1 MVPKPNL
8 KGKSPASVEQAE
20 QGEGQLWRRLWQ
32 SVLVF
37 ALFIGIP
44 VLVFAVVV
52 LRPIQPEFLS
62 TENSDGVII
71 TIKSGQSVAQ
81 ISQNLAAKGVI
92 TDPFIF
98 RLLVRLTGEGRK
110 IQAGVYRVQGAKSA
124 LDILQIL
131 VAGKVELVQCT
142 LPEGMTVVEVV
153 AFCAQSGLG
162 DKARYH
168 ALLKDESFRQK
179 LNIKASTLEGYL
191 FPETYRF
198 APGSSERT
206 ILQVMVSQTQQHLT
220 KSLLGA
226 AKKRGLNE
234 FQLLTLASIIQKEAG
249 NEQEMPRISAVF
261 HNRLKRGMRLQAD
274 PTVIYGIK
282 DFNGNLTRNDLR
294 TSSPYNTYM
303 KRGLPA
309 GPIANSGLAALH
321 AAAHPEVG
329 NYLYFV
335 ATGEGGHYFSHTLK
349 EHNRA
354 VRRYQLKR

>member
-1 MVPKPNL
+1 MAQKPNL
-8 KGKSPASVEQAE
+8 KGKSPAFVE
-20 QGEGQLWRRLWQ
+20 QGEGQFWRRLWQ
-32 SVLVF
+32 AALVF
-37 ALFIGIP
+37 SLFVGIP

-52 LRPIQPEFLS
+52 LRPMQPESLS
-62 TENSDGVII
+62 AEDSDGVVI
-71 TIKSGQSVAQ
+71 TIESGQSVAK
-81 ISQNLAAKGVI
+81 ISQTLAAKGVI

-98 RLLVRLTGEGRK
+98 RLLVRLKGEGRK

-131 VAGKVELVQCT
+131 VAGKVELAQCT

-153 AFCAQSGLG
+153 DLCAQSGLG

-168 ALLKDESFRQK
+168 ALLEDESFRQK
-179 LNIKASTLEGYL
+179 LNIKVSSLEGYL

-206 ILQVMVSQTQQHLT
+206 VLQVMVKQTQQHLT
-220 KSLLGA
+220 ESLLTA
-226 AKKRGLNE
+226 AKKHGLDE

-261 HNRLKRGMRLQAD
+261 HNRLKRGMMLQAD

-282 DFNGNLTRNDLR
+282 DFNGNLTRKDLR
-294 TSSPYNTYM
+294 TRTPYNTYRM
-303 KRGLPA
+303 RGLPA
-309 GPIANSGLAALH
+309 GPIANSGLSALH
-321 AAAHPEVG
+321 AAAYPEEG

-335 ATGEGGHYFSHTLK
+335 ATGEGGHYFSRSLK